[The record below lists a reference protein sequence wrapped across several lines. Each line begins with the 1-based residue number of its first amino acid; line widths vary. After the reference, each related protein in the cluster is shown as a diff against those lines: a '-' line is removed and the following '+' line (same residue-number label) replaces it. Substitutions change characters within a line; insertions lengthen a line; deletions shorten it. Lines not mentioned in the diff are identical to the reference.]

1 MTAWLW
7 DRSRPG
13 RLGGRLRLPGPLHC
27 GSVPTRIQPDLS
39 SYATENQCPSSPFF
53 QLSDISP
60 PVGARVGGVGWGVT
74 SGDPGGHGLPTPWEG
89 TAKAALQPHSHLSL
103 GAPGEVGRAGV
114 HSRVCQ
120 LGTLPSETLEGWGG
134 VGWQRMP
141 GSWRPTQGCVSFPPP
156 R

>member
-1 MTAWLW
+1 MALGPQP
-7 DRSRPG
+7 PG
-13 RLGGRLRLPGPLHC
+13 EAGGRLRLPGPLHC

-60 PVGARVGGVGWGVT
+60 PAGGQGGWGGVGC
-74 SGDPGGHGLPTPWEG
+74 DLRRPGRARAANRPWEG

-103 GAPGEVGRAGV
+103 GAPGEVGKAGV

-120 LGTLPSETLEGWGG
+120 LGTLPGETLEGWGG